1 MDFRKPNKIGKVY
14 KKYRQKNQNSPKNY
28 NFYERVKSEDGV
40 VEDLDLF
47 IIAKN
52 LFGYQ
57 IWDGFEVEEHLL
69 VIPKRFVEGINEFS
83 KQEFDEFQKILA
95 KYEAKGF
102 SIYARA
108 PKNKS
113 KTVMHQ
119 HTHLIIHSNQRLKWL
134 ISKRGKFL
142 WWGTRHHK

>member
-1 MDFRKPNKIGKVY
+1 MDFRKPNKIGKAY

-28 NFYERVKSEDGV
+28 NFYERVKSERGI
-40 VEDLDLF
+40 VEDLEFF
-47 IIAKN
+47 IVAKN
-52 LFGYQ
+52 LFSYQ
-57 IWDGFEVEEHLL
+57 IWDGFEVREHLL

-119 HTHLIIHSNQRLKWL
+119 HTHLILHSNRRLKWL
-134 ISKRGKFL
+134 ISKQGKFL
-142 WWGTRHHK
+142 WWGARHYE

>member
-1 MDFRKPNKIGKVY
+1 MDFRKPNKIGKAY

-28 NFYERVKSEDGV
+28 NFYERVKSERGV
-40 VEDLDLF
+40 VEDLEFF
-47 IIAKN
+47 IVAKN
-52 LFGYQ
+52 LFSYQ
-57 IWDGFEVEEHLL
+57 IWDGFEVREHLL

-113 KTVMHQ
+113 KTVTHQ
-119 HTHLIIHSNQRLKWL
+119 HTHLILHSNNRLKWL
-134 ISKRGKFL
+134 ISKQGKFL
-142 WWGTRHHK
+142 WWGTRHYK

>member
-1 MDFRKPNKIGKVY
+1 MDFRKPNKIGKAY
-14 KKYRQKNQNSPKNY
+14 KKYRQKNQNSPKDY
-28 NFYERVKSEDGV
+28 NFYERVKNEKGV
-40 VEDLDLF
+40 VEDLDFF
-47 IIAKN
+47 IVAKN
-52 LFGYQ
+52 LFSYQ
-57 IWDGFEVEEHLL
+57 IWDGFEVREHLL

-119 HTHLIIHSNQRLKWL
+119 HTHLIIHSNRRLKWL
-134 ISKRGKFL
+134 ISKQGKIL
-142 WWGTRHHK
+142 WWRTRHYE

>member
-1 MDFRKPNKIGKVY
+1 MDFRKPNKIGKAY

-28 NFYERVKSEDGV
+28 NFYERAKNEKGV
-40 VEDLDLF
+40 VEDLEFF
-47 IIAKN
+47 IVTKN

-57 IWDGFEVEEHLL
+57 IWDGFEVREHLL

-119 HTHLIIHSNQRLKWL
+119 HTHLILHSNRRLKWL
-134 ISKRGKFL
+134 VSKQGKFL
-142 WWGTRHHK
+142 WWGTRHHE